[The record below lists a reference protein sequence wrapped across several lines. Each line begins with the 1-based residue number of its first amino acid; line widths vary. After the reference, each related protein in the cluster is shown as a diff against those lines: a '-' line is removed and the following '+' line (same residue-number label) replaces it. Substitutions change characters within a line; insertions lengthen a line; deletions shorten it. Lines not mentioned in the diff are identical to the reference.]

1 MVELVWVLK
10 NEVSNLLKCDSAD
23 AKMSCKFLTVVLRK
37 EKKFHIP
44 EKDINFTGKKKKYGL
59 EMSIK
64 PGWMVSPSES
74 CQNAQAK

>member
-1 MVELVWVLK
+1 MRVLK
-10 NEVSNLLKCDSAD
+10 NEVSNLLKCESAD

-37 EKKFHIP
+37 EEKFRIP

-64 PGWMVSPSES
+64 PG
-74 CQNAQAK
+74 